1 MIFNKIKL
9 NYNIKIIDDFF
20 SNKQYKKVN
29 QLLQDKRSDPN
40 LFYSLTNYVYQKYL
54 IHNSHNNFFDKKFI
68 WVVSYD
74 LDDTIYIN
82 KFLNEYLAS
91 QEISFIQDNYK
102 DYYSKN
108 MSVLNLNQFPKKLN
122 FDELVAY
129 SQLLQNILLLNDKS
143 QYFIM
148 STKAAFYEAPDNK
161 FLIYPNTSLTFLS
174 IIRNPLTLY
183 RKYKSVSVNNQD
195 ALNKLINFS
204 LSDVENENYNSPMTH
219 SLIENSQNWN
229 ANTKSW
235 SDENVKNTFRGKQI
249 RYEDLIQNTNDILVE
264 IVYHLKQSGMNIDV
278 DFDLIKKFVDE
289 NTLTEEN
296 FSQDESSSEIKMLTN
311 NLDRDLLE
319 EFKYQI

>member
-20 SNKQYKKVN
+20 SNKQYKKIN
-29 QLLQDKRSDPN
+29 ELLQNKISDPN
-40 LFYSLTNYVYQKYL
+40 LFYSLTNYVCQKYL
-54 IHNSHNNFFDKKFI
+54 THNSHNNFFHQKFV

-74 LDDTIYIN
+74 LEDTTYIN
-82 KFLNEYLAS
+82 KFLNEYLTS
-91 QEISFIQDNYK
+91 QKTSFIQDNYK

-122 FDELVAY
+122 FDEVIAH
-129 SQLLQNILLLNDKS
+129 SRLLQNILLLNDKS
-143 QYFIM
+143 QYLIM
-148 STKAAFYEAPDNK
+148 TTKAAFYEAPDNK
-161 FLIYPNTSLTFLS
+161 FLIYPNNSLTFFS
-174 IIRNPLTLY
+174 IIRNPLSLY
-183 RKYKSVSVNNQD
+183 RKYKSMSVNNQD

-249 RYEDLIQNTNDILVE
+249 RYEDLMKNTNDILVE

-289 NTLTEEN
+289 NTFTEED
-296 FSQDESSSEIKMLTN
+296 FSQDESSSEIKMLSN
-311 NLDRDLLE
+311 NLDKDLLE
-319 EFKYQI
+319 EFNYQI